1 MSSSSVGHALAPRH
15 NSIWLLGVGLIDVVA
30 GLFAIAW
37 PGVTVLAL
45 ALLFGLLVL
54 LAGVVS
60 ISMGLVVRRSG
71 GEPLVPFV
79 FGGAALIAGI
89 ICLVHPGAGVFAI
102 ILGCT
107 LWFLMTGLGELA
119 LARTQSP
126 MRIWFLGMGTLSLI
140 AALILI
146 VNPGVAIST
155 VGLIAGI
162 AFLIRGAGE
171 LSIGWRLRG
180 RTV

>member
-1 MSSSSVGHALAPRH
+1 MFNSSAGQALQPRH
-15 NSIWLLGVGLIDVVA
+15 NSTWFLGVGLIDVVA

-60 ISMGLVVRRSG
+60 ISMGLLVRRSG
-71 GEPLVPFV
+71 GDSLVPFV
-79 FGGAALIAGI
+79 VGGVALIAGI

-102 ILGCT
+102 ILGCA

-119 LARTQSP
+119 LARTQPP
-126 MRIWFLGMGTLSLI
+126 MRIWFLGMGILSLI

-146 VNPGVAIST
+146 VNPGVAIAT

-162 AFLIRGAGE
+162 SFLIRGAGE
-171 LSIGWRLRG
+171 LSIGWRLRSH
-180 RTV
+180 TV